1 MGLRCVYSRKPEKRS
16 GICRCKTVR
25 RDRNRHR
32 LTGRN
37 WICAGFGG
45 ETKAERAE
53 SNRDFSLSLCRR
65 CRDRKN
71 VRVRLPSDQAVRLSR
86 AANDSERIQRKWHAP
101 RAGEDQTSFGSEGAA

>member
-1 MGLRCVYSRKPEKRS
+1 MGLRCVDSRKREKRS

-45 ETKAERAE
+45 ETKAIAISGYHSAADVEIGKMCGFDYHLTKPFDYHALRTILSE
-53 SNRDFSLSLCRR
+53 FSGSGT
-65 CRDRKN
+65 
-71 VRVRLPSDQAVRLSR
+71 
-86 AANDSERIQRKWHAP
+86 P
-101 RAGEDQTSFGSEGAA
+101 RAGEDQTSFGSDRAAS